1 MLSLKDLKL
10 KRLLVATLVS
20 ATLIGTA
27 YLLGWSSVLSVN
39 SVAVEG
45 TSSQLEIMRK
55 LNADSIEL
63 SVGSKLARV
72 EPRAI
77 AKSVEM
83 LDWIDQ
89 VKVSRNW
96 LGRSVNISVV
106 EKQAVA
112 KSVSMKDGLIN
123 FDASG
128 AIFKPVSIKQLSI
141 QNQLPL
147 VIIAEDEK
155 SLLASVATLLSQLPP
170 KSSELVVNL
179 KSISVSSSG
188 LIQMETSI
196 RAQSL
201 QINWGLA
208 RDIALK
214 VRVLNALLKLPENK
228 DISRVDLSQP
238 ELPLVS

>member
-1 MLSLKDLKL
+1 MIFHL
-10 KRLLVATLVS
+10 RQLLL
-20 ATLIGTA
+20 
-27 YLLGWSSVLSVN
+27 
-39 SVAVEG
+39 
-45 TSSQLEIMRK
+45 
-55 LNADSIEL
+55 
-63 SVGSKLARV
+63 
-72 EPRAI
+72 
-77 AKSVEM
+77 
-83 LDWIDQ
+83 
-89 VKVSRNW
+89 
-96 LGRSVNISVV
+96 
-106 EKQAVA
+106 
-112 KSVSMKDGLIN
+112 
-123 FDASG
+123 
-128 AIFKPVSIKQLSI
+128 
-141 QNQLPL
+141 
-147 VIIAEDEK
+147 AEDEK

>member
-1 MLSLKDLKL
+1 
-10 KRLLVATLVS
+10 
-20 ATLIGTA
+20 
-27 YLLGWSSVLSVN
+27 
-39 SVAVEG
+39 
-45 TSSQLEIMRK
+45 

-72 EPRAI
+72 EPRAV

-96 LGRSVNISVV
+96 LGRSVKISVV

-112 KSVSMKDGLIN
+112 KSVSIKDGLIN

-141 QNQLPL
+141 QKQLPL
-147 VIIAEDEK
+147 VIVAEDEK

-238 ELPLVS
+238 ELPIVS

>member
-1 MLSLKDLKL
+1 MLSLTNFKL
-10 KRLLVATLVS
+10 KRLLVATLAS
-20 ATLIGTA
+20 GILIGTA

-39 SVAVEG
+39 SVDVEG
-45 TSSQLEIMRK
+45 TSSQTEIMSK
-55 LNADSIEL
+55 LNTDSIEL
-63 SVGSKLARV
+63 SIGSKLARI

-89 VKVSRNW
+89 VKVTRNW
-96 LGRSVNISVV
+96 FGRSIKISVV

-128 AIFKPVSIKQLSI
+128 AIFKPISIKQLSV
-141 QNQLPL
+141 QQQLPL
-147 VIIAEDEK
+147 VIVAEDDK
-155 SLLASVATLLSQLPP
+155 SSLASVGKLLSQLPP
-170 KSSELVVNL
+170 YSSELLVNL

-188 LIQMETSI
+188 HIQMETSI
-196 RAQSL
+196 GAQSL

-208 RDIALK
+208 RDISQKL
-214 VRVLNALLKLPENK
+214 RVLNALLKLPENK
-228 DISRVDLSQP
+228 DIKRVDLTQP
-238 ELPLVS
+238 ELPIVS